1 MSYLERVYRLPAGNE
16 DLLVAELFLLGAAG
30 FQSTDPD
37 PDGEIEVTAFFEAGD
52 DGPPD
57 ELDAETVAALG
68 VEILGAEAIPVRDWL
83 AEYRALAKPIEVG
96 RYFVCDPRDVDDPA
110 VKSDPPEVGERI
122 LLHIPAQTAF
132 GTGSHE
138 STRLAIELLEDEADA
153 GRLAGRRVLDVGTGS
168 GILCFVAE
176 KLGAAYA
183 AGYDI
188 DAPAVCIAH
197 LNAKLNGCRGLL
209 FAADA
214 AALKPEPSFDLLLV
228 NELPER
234 ILGEYPPILACLQE
248 GGRVISSGNLLSRRE
263 ELLAAFGELG
273 LAPAGER
280 RAGEWV
286 AFAFVRSP
294 GVRAA

>member
-1 MSYLERVYRLPAGNE
+1 MAYLERVYRLPAANE
-16 DLLVAELFLLGAAG
+16 DLLIAELFQLGASG
-30 FQSTDPD
+30 FQSTDPNLD
-37 PDGEIEVTAFFEAGD
+37 DEIELTAFFEDSGA
-52 DGPPD
+52 P
-57 ELDAETVAALG
+57 ELDADSAAALA
-68 VEILGAEAIPVRDWL
+68 VEILGGEEIAEQDWL

-96 RYFVCDPRDVDDPA
+96 SRFVCDPRDVDDPA
-110 VKSDPPEVGERI
+110 VVQDPPEVADGRI

-138 STRLAIELLEDEADA
+138 STRLAIELLEDEAA
-153 GRLAGRRVLDVGTGS
+153 EGRLAGGRVLDVGTGS

-176 KLGAAYA
+176 KLGASFA

-197 LNAKLNGCRGLL
+197 LNAKLNNCRGHL

-214 AALKPEPSFDLLLV
+214 AALKPRATFGLLLV

-234 ILGEYPPILACLQE
+234 ILGEYPPILECLKA
-248 GGRVISSGNLLSRRE
+248 GGRVISSGNLLVRRD
-263 ELLAAFGELG
+263 ELLASFAGLG
-273 LAPAGER
+273 LEPAGER

-286 AFAFVRSP
+286 AFTFVKS
-294 GVRAA
+294 

>member
-1 MSYLERVYRLPAGNE
+1 MPYLERLYRLPADNE
-16 DLLVAELFLLGAAG
+16 DLLVAELFLLGASG

-37 PDGEIEVTAFFEAGD
+37 PDGQIELTAFFEGEEPAEI
-52 DGPPD
+52 D
-57 ELDAETVAALG
+57 EETASQLA
-68 VEILGAEAIPVRDWL
+68 VEILGGESLAARDWL
-83 AEYRALAKPIEVG
+83 AEYRAFAQPIEVG
-96 RYFVCDPRDVDDPA
+96 RYFVCDPRDVDDPS
-110 VKSDPPEVGERI
+110 VRSEPPQLGPGRQ

-153 GRLAGRRVLDVGTGS
+153 GRLKGRRVLDVGTGS

-176 KLGAAYA
+176 RLGAAFA

-188 DAPAVCIAH
+188 DAPAVCIAR
-197 LNAKLNGCRGLL
+197 LNAKLNRCVGHL

-214 AALKPEPSFDLLLV
+214 AALRPKASFDLLLV

-234 ILGEYPPILACLQE
+234 ILGEYPPILDCLHL
-248 GGRVISSGNLLSRRE
+248 GGRVISSGNLLVRKD

-273 LAPAGER
+273 LEPRGER

-286 AFAFVRSP
+286 AFTFEKVS
-294 GVRAA
+294 

>member
-1 MSYLERVYRLPAGNE
+1 MVYLERVYRLPAANE
-16 DLLVAELFLLGAAG
+16 DLLVAELFLLGATG

-37 PDGEIEVTAFFEAGD
+37 PDGDIELTAFFEGAE
-52 DGPPD
+52 PA
-57 ELDAETVAALG
+57 ELDAEKAAELAVELLG
-68 VEILGAEAIPVRDWL
+68 GEAIPERDWL
-83 AEYRALAKPIEVG
+83 TEYRALARPIEVG
-96 RYFVCDPRDVDDPA
+96 RRFVCDPRDVDDPA
-110 VKSDPPEVGERI
+110 VKNDPPDTGGRI

-176 KLGAAYA
+176 KLGAGFA

-197 LNAKLNGCRGLL
+197 LNAQLNGCRGLL

-214 AALKPEPSFDLLLV
+214 AALKPVPSFDLLLV

-234 ILGEYPPILACLQE
+234 ILGEYPPILACLKE
-248 GGRVISSGNLLSRRE
+248 GGRVISSGNLLARKD
-263 ELLAAFGELG
+263 ELLASFAALG

-286 AFAFVRSP
+286 AFTFEK
-294 GVRAA
+294 AA

>member
-1 MSYLERVYRLPAGNE
+1 MAYLERAYRLPAENE

-30 FQSTDPD
+30 FQTSDPD
-37 PDGEIEVTAFFEAGD
+37 PDGDIELTAFFEEAD
-52 DGPPD
+52 PP
-57 ELDAETVAALG
+57 ELDPETAARLG
-68 VEILGAEAIPVRDWL
+68 VEPLGGAPIAERDWL
-83 AEYRALAKPIEVG
+83 AQYRALAQPIEVG

-110 VKSDPPEVGERI
+110 VRSEPPALGGRQ

-176 KLGAAYA
+176 RLGAGFA

-197 LNAKLNGCRGLL
+197 LNAALNRCRARF

-214 AALKPEPSFDLLLV
+214 AALAPVASFDLLLV

-234 ILGEYPPILACLQE
+234 ILGEYPPILRCLKK
-248 GGRVISSGNLLSRRE
+248 GGRVISSGNLLVRKE
-263 ELLAAFGELG
+263 ELLASFAALG

-280 RAGEWV
+280 QAGEWV
-286 AFAFVRSP
+286 AFTFEK
-294 GVRAA
+294 G

>member
-1 MSYLERVYRLPAGNE
+1 MPYLERAYRLPAENE
-16 DLLVAELFLLGAAG
+16 DLLIAELFLLGAAG
-30 FQSTDPD
+30 FQSSDPD
-37 PDGEIEVTAFFEAGD
+37 PDGDIELTAFFEEAD
-52 DGPPD
+52 PP
-57 ELDAETVAALG
+57 ELDAETVARLAVEPLG
-68 VEILGAEAIPVRDWL
+68 GEAIPERDWL
-83 AEYRALAKPIEVG
+83 AEYRAFAQPIEVG
-96 RYFVCDPRDVDDPA
+96 RHFVCDPRDVDDPA
-110 VKSDPPEVGERI
+110 VKSEPPVLNGRQ

-138 STRLAIELLEDEADA
+138 STRLAIELLEDEAEA

-176 KLGAAYA
+176 RLGAGFA

-197 LNAKLNGCRGLL
+197 LNAKLNRCRGRF

-214 AALKPEPSFDLLLV
+214 AALRPAATFDLLLI

-234 ILGEYPPILACLQE
+234 ILGQYPPILLCLKA
-248 GGRVISSGNLLSRRE
+248 GGRVISSGNLLVRKE
-263 ELLAAFGELG
+263 ELLDSFGALG

-280 RAGEWV
+280 QAGEWV
-286 AFAFVRSP
+286 AFLFEKS
-294 GVRAA
+294 

>member
-1 MSYLERVYRLPAGNE
+1 MPYLERVYRLPAGNE
-16 DLLVAELFLLGAAG
+16 DLLVAELFLLGASG

-37 PDGEIEVTAFFEAGD
+37 PDGDIELTAFFEGAA
-52 DGPPD
+52 PD
-57 ELDAETVAALG
+57 ELDAATAAALA
-68 VEILGAEAIPVRDWL
+68 VEILGGEAIPERDWL
-83 AEYRALAKPIEVG
+83 TEYRALARPIEVG
-96 RYFVCDPRDVDDPA
+96 RHFVCDPRDVDDPA
-110 VKSDPPEVGERI
+110 VESDRPVLNGRT

-138 STRLAIELLEDEADA
+138 STRLAIELLEDEADE

-176 KLGAAYA
+176 KLGAGFA

-197 LNAKLNGCRGLL
+197 LNAKLNGCRGRL

-214 AALKPEPSFDLLLV
+214 AALAPAPSFDLLLV

-234 ILGEYPPILACLQE
+234 ILGEYPPILACLKE
-248 GGRVISSGNLLSRRE
+248 GGRVISSGNLLVRRD
-263 ELLAAFGELG
+263 ELLASFAGLG
-273 LAPAGER
+273 LQPAGER

-286 AFAFVRSP
+286 AFTFQKE
-294 GVRAA
+294 G